1 MTTEKHTTLSD
12 SWDDLEK
19 NLKQRARLALV
30 RFEQTRQKIDQKM
43 TLMKTMSQDSAREV
57 THYAVKE
64 AKEVFNTAKTEIM
77 RVSVEGSISD
87 LRHQAESRLQQFTDS
102 LEQRREQEIAKN
114 VEALRRRLMQRD
126 EDRIAAKRV
135 KEAGK
140 VEARVEKLLT
150 RLETMEQ
157 KTEESVPAASA
168 ALQLGLQMSKQV
180 GVGKLARRAARQAD
194 EFSSEVNKTLREVL
208 PRQQTTKK
216 WDTRFPEDE
225 E

>member
-1 MTTEKHTTLSD
+1 MMTTEKHSTFSD

-30 RFEQTRQKIDQKM
+30 RFEQTRQKIDEKM
-43 TLMKTMSQDSAREV
+43 ALMKSISQESAREA
-57 THYAVKE
+57 THMAVKE

-157 KTEESVPAASA
+157 KKPKS
-168 ALQLGLQMSKQV
+168 LC
-180 GVGKLARRAARQAD
+180 
-194 EFSSEVNKTLREVL
+194 LRPVL
-208 PRQQTTKK
+208 HYN
-216 WDTRFPEDE
+216 
-225 E
+225 

>member
-1 MTTEKHTTLSD
+1 MPYYHSEIEVEGCNHDDRKALYVSD

-30 RFEQTRQKIDQKM
+30 RFEQARQKIDE
-43 TLMKTMSQDSAREV
+43 TDDVNENHEPRLGARGNSFCG
-57 THYAVKE
+57 KE
-64 AKEVFNTAKTEIM
+64 AKEAFNTAKTEIM

-150 RLETMEQ
+150 RL
-157 KTEESVPAASA
+157 
-168 ALQLGLQMSKQV
+168 
-180 GVGKLARRAARQAD
+180 R
-194 EFSSEVNKTLREVL
+194 NH
-208 PRQQTTKK
+208 
-216 WDTRFPEDE
+216 
-225 E
+225 